1 MRDDNLGVADM
12 RTEHEALPPLEGLKY
27 SANLWLHQYD
37 FRGPNTHGCDL
48 TQRVKRP
55 AWALSSYVPS
65 EEEGQEGLEDDGEA
79 KIEL

>member
-1 MRDDNLGVADM
+1 MRDDNLQVADM

-48 TQRVKRP
+48 GKIVKR
-55 AWALSSYVPS
+55 AGWAAGLPSSED
-65 EEEGQEGLEDDGEA
+65 EEQEGLDDDGEA